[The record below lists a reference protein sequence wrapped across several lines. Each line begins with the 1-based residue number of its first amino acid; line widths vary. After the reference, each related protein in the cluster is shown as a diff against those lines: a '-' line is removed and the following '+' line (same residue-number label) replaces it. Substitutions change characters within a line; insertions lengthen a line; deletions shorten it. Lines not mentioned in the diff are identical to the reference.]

1 MTTVFIL
8 PPLGSRTGPRI
19 SRIVGG
25 GVAVIVGVSVLFTLH
40 LVVIAGIITIVRRDA
55 QLGSKVLKRYN
66 ALFLLPVIE
75 RDDVVVI
82 GGDDDGSMR
91 TAPLGVLS
99 GAVVVS
105 VTGSSPR

>member
-1 MTTVFIL
+1 MTDQSYDPDPFGTF
-8 PPLGSRTGPRI
+8 
-19 SRIVGG
+19 
-25 GVAVIVGVSVLFTLH
+25 AQ
-40 LVVIAGIITIVRRDA
+40 VRESLDQRSHA
-55 QLGSKVLKRYN
+55 YR
-66 ALFLLPVIE
+66 LLPVIE

>member
-1 MTTVFIL
+1 MGDGDSQVAAGSVELKPPRPGEESAEVMVTVKTYPNPSDKYL
-8 PPLGSRTGPRI
+8 ET
-19 SRIVGG
+19 VCVA
-25 GVAVIVGVSVLFTLH
+25 GV
-40 LVVIAGIITIVRRDA
+40 R
-55 QLGSKVLKRYN
+55 
-66 ALFLLPVIE
+66 LLPVIE

>member
-1 MTTVFIL
+1 MD
-8 PPLGSRTGPRI
+8 GPHFR
-19 SRIVGG
+19 SST
-25 GVAVIVGVSVLFTLH
+25 ATLDDWTP
-40 LVVIAGIITIVRRDA
+40 V
-55 QLGSKVLKRYN
+55 
-66 ALFLLPVIE
+66 LPVIE

>member
-1 MTTVFIL
+1 MRRMLWGAGALV
-8 PPLGSRTGPRI
+8 
-19 SRIVGG
+19 VV
-25 GVAVIVGVSVLFTLH
+25 VAVAVGAWLLWRPSPDRT
-40 LVVIAGIITIVRRDA
+40 AEDCATARGMWD
-55 QLGSKVLKRYN
+55 RYYTAN
-66 ALFLLPVIE
+66 EEFVLPVIE

>member
-1 MTTVFIL
+1 MGSQSDPLAQEPKT
-8 PPLGSRTGPRI
+8 PP
-19 SRIVGG
+19 
-25 GVAVIVGVSVLFTLH
+25 VSVSGRQRLNLMAVVGERLMVLSP
-40 LVVIAGIITIVRRDA
+40 LV
-55 QLGSKVLKRYN
+55 
-66 ALFLLPVIE
+66 LPVIE

>member
-1 MTTVFIL
+1 MTTAPEPKGKLDAMTVQL
-8 PPLGSRTGPRI
+8 DAEAEAG
-19 SRIVGG
+19 RIVNGPEG
-25 GVAVIVGVSVLFTLH
+25 DVL
-40 LVVIAGIITIVRRDA
+40 VMDWDA
-55 QLGSKVLKRYN
+55 IDWRAQV
-66 ALFLLPVIE
+66 LPVIE

>member
-1 MTTVFIL
+1 MTIDRNRAAQVLRRGRTPAATTAGALATILTCAAPSTV
-8 PPLGSRTGPRI
+8 
-19 SRIVGG
+19 
-25 GVAVIVGVSVLFTLH
+25 
-40 LVVIAGIITIVRRDA
+40 
-55 QLGSKVLKRYN
+55 
-66 ALFLLPVIE
+66 LPVIE